1 MEFSNSASHQVMV
14 NHFSFPY
21 SVLPQC
27 RSIYSSVRGFD
38 AYLKDHL
45 RVEVLRHRQKSININ
60 GIGTPV
66 KLIVRWWTVAGSSSF
81 PSQSI
86 AQCNELLFEAP
97 FSHFYFCRS
106 HASLFMVLPPTSDQP
121 SLRALT
127 L

>member
-14 NHFSFPY
+14 NNFSFLY

-38 AYLKDHL
+38 AYPRDHL
-45 RVEVLRHRQKSININ
+45 PVGTIMYSSVEVLRHRQKSIYIN

-86 AQCNELLFEAP
+86 AQCN
-97 FSHFYFCRS
+97 
-106 HASLFMVLPPTSDQP
+106 Q
-121 SLRALT
+121 
-127 L
+127 